1 MKSVI
6 FGSTILMVV
15 LASAAEAR
23 NHLRI
28 VSSPG
33 DFVYTSK
40 VAENF
45 SREFQQPTP
54 VIRRTGS
61 RATIR
66 MFCAGIGV
74 DHPDIVSLPRAMQRA
89 EVAECRSNGVKRI
102 TQIKVGYE
110 AVVLARQRGA
120 FRFDV
125 NKVHLFKALAKEVP
139 IHGRIVPNPYKK
151 WSDIDPFLPP
161 IPIRVIGPRSGSE
174 MRQAFMKLVMD
185 EACRTLPALTALE
198 PQRRKKVCTTFR
210 DDGVFRAAA
219 RGYRDTVRALERD
232 SSRIAIM
239 PYSVYEGWDE
249 VLAAVQIDSVAPNPV
264 TVARSEYPI
273 ICPRFL
279 YIKTQ
284 HFDRVPGLLEFV
296 VEYTSDRAWGPAGY
310 LTEDGLI
317 PMTERDR
324 LWQRANAI
332 GFTPM
337 RR

>member
-6 FGSTILMVV
+6 FGATVLIMA

-23 NHLRI
+23 DHLHI

-33 DFVYTSK
+33 NFVYTSK
-40 VAENF
+40 VAESF
-45 SREFQQPTP
+45 SREFRQPVP
-54 VIRRTGS
+54 VVRRTGS
-61 RATIR
+61 RTTVR
-66 MFCAGIGV
+66 TFCAGIGV
-74 DHPDIVSLPRAMQRA
+74 AHPDIVSLPRPMQPA
-89 EVAECRSNGVKRI
+89 EIDECQRNGVKRI

-139 IHGRIVPNPYKK
+139 VHGRIVPNPYKK

-161 IPIRVIGPRSGSE
+161 IPIRVIGPRADTE
-174 MRQAFMKLVMD
+174 IRRAFMKLVMD
-185 EACRTLPALTALE
+185 EACRTLPALAALDA
-198 PQRRKKVCTTFR
+198 PRRDNICTTFR
-210 DDGVFRAAA
+210 SDGAFRAVS
-219 RGYRDTVRALERD
+219 RGYHDSVRMLERD

-239 PYSVYEGWDE
+239 PYSVYQEWDE
-249 VLAAVQIDSVAPNPV
+249 ALATVQVDSVAPNPA

-273 ICPRFL
+273 ICPFFV
-279 YIKTQ
+279 YVKTQ
-284 HFDRVPGLLEFV
+284 HYSRVPGLLEFV
-296 VEYTSDRAWGPAGY
+296 VEYTSDRAWGPGGY
-310 LTEDGLI
+310 LIEGGLI

-324 LWQRANAI
+324 RWQRANAI

>member
-6 FGSTILMVV
+6 FGATVLMVV

-40 VAENF
+40 VAESF
-45 SREFQQPTP
+45 SREYRQPAP

-61 RATIR
+61 RTTIR
-66 MFCAGIGV
+66 EFCAGIGV
-74 DHPDIVSLPRAMQRA
+74 DHPDIVSLPRPMQQA
-89 EVAECRSNGVKRI
+89 EVDECRGNGVKRV

-125 NKVHLFKALAKEVP
+125 NKVHLFRALAKEVP
-139 IHGRIVPNPYKK
+139 IHGRIVPNPYQK

-161 IPIRVIGPRSGSE
+161 IPIRVIGPRADTDIH
-174 MRQAFMKLVMD
+174 QAFMKLVMD
-185 EACRTLPALTALE
+185 EACRTLPALTALD
-198 PQRRKKVCTTFR
+198 PHHRDRICTTFR
-210 DDGVFRAAA
+210 SDGAFRSAT
-219 RGYRDTVRALERD
+219 RGYRDTVRLLERD

-239 PYSVYEGWDE
+239 PYSVYEEWDE
-249 VLAAVQIDSVAPNPV
+249 VLAAVQVDSVAPNPV
-264 TVARSEYPI
+264 TVAQSEYPI
-273 ICPRFL
+273 ICPRFV

-284 HFDRVPGLLEFV
+284 HYNRVPGLLEFV
-296 VEYTSDRAWGPAGY
+296 VEYTSDRAWGPDGY
-310 LTEDGLI
+310 LIDDGLI

-324 LWQRANAI
+324 QWQRANAI